1 MSLITFWV
9 KALRTRWR
17 RLLGRV
23 QSQFLGH
30 RFMKTLFRWLSLW
43 PLPLLHLMGSILGW
57 LSFCLSPTYRRRF
70 LANARQAGV
79 AWSEILGAVGQS
91 GRLVAE
97 LPYLWLRPADQRLGA
112 RLKIAGAS
120 VVEDALAR
128 GRGVVFL
135 TPHLG
140 SFEVAAQAYAEHYG
154 QRSAVTVLYRPARKA
169 WLRDL
174 VDGARARPGLL
185 TAPAS
190 LAGVRQMLRALKSG
204 GTVGL
209 LPDQVPPLGMGE
221 WAPFFGRP
229 AYTMT
234 LAARLVQQTGASV
247 VLVWCRRL
255 SWGRGHEMTFEL
267 MRESL
272 PTDSRARCESAAMIN
287 RAMER
292 LIRQC
297 PEQYLWGYHRYKSPA
312 AELQTE
318 GE

>member
-1 MSLITFWV
+1 M
-9 KALRTRWR
+9 
-17 RLLGRV
+17 
-23 QSQFLGH
+23 Q
-30 RFMKTLFRWLSLW
+30 TLFRWLSRW
-43 PLPLLHLMGSILGW
+43 PLVLLHLMGTVLGW
-57 LSFCLSPTYRRRF
+57 ASFCLSPTYRRRF
-70 LANARQAGV
+70 LANAKQAGM
-79 AWSEILGAVGQS
+79 AWSDVRGAVGQA

-97 LPYLWLRPADQRLGA
+97 LPYLWLRPADQPLGA
-112 RLKIAGAS
+112 LLKVAGAS

-140 SFEVAAQAYAEHYG
+140 SFEVAAQAYAERYG

-174 VDGARARPGLL
+174 VDGARARPGLM

-255 SWGRGHEMTFEL
+255 PLGRGYEVNCEL
-267 MRESL
+267 MSESL
-272 PTDSRARCESAAMIN
+272 PTDPKARCESAAMIN
-287 RAMER
+287 RAMEQ

-312 AELQTE
+312 AGLQTE